1 MKIFTFGAP
10 LNVVSAVVSTSDLG
24 MLSILINLASGG
36 HFCQY
41 QGGSMNFNA
50 FPMLNGSVPAHACF
64 LIRPADDASA
74 EEETELVVVAETIQ
88 EETLLQG
95 QPFEARTRDQHE
107 YLFVP
112 GAFKYQLDQVA
123 MTFGPPQQAQISS
136 AIASCAEGP
145 QLLPKDEMEALA

>member
-36 HFCQY
+36 HLCQY
-41 QGGSMNFNA
+41 QGGSMHFNA

-64 LIRPADDASA
+64 LIRPAEDAPVNQ
-74 EEETELVVVAETIQ
+74 ETELVVVAETIL
-88 EETLLQG
+88 EETFLQG
-95 QPFEARTRDQHE
+95 LPFDARTKDQHE

-112 GAFKYQLDQVA
+112 SAFRYQLDQVA
-123 MTFGPPQQAQISS
+123 VAFALPQEQQ
-136 AIASCAEGP
+136 IASTVASWAEGP
-145 QLLPKDEMEALA
+145 QLLPENAREALV